1 MTLFH
6 VGFLGKAGFVL
17 SSLGCA
23 SCSQQTDFGVCHI
36 RRIAKPD
43 GSLWERFSK
52 FSKKHMSE
60 ITVVQEHV
68 TTDLHLIF
76 ASIVF
81 IIIYLKHVIY
91 YRFCMLPLRS
101 FL

>member
-6 VGFLGKAGFVL
+6 AGFLGKACFVL
-17 SSLGCA
+17 SSLGYAC
-23 SCSQQTDFGVCHI
+23 CSQQTDFGVCHI

-81 IIIYLKHVIY
+81 I
-91 YRFCMLPLRS
+91 
-101 FL
+101 

>member
-1 MTLFH
+1 MFRFKFFGLCLLF
-6 VGFLGKAGFVL
+6 AI
-17 SSLGCA
+17 
-23 SCSQQTDFGVCHI
+23 GVCHI
-36 RRIAKPD
+36 RRITKPD

-52 FSKKHMSE
+52 ISKKHMSE

-68 TTDLHLIF
+68 ATDLHLIL

-81 IIIYLKHVIY
+81 TINYLKHVIY